1 MVYCTQW
8 PSWWPQLNQRT
19 PGWLHLP
26 LRPPLSLLSGWGDLG
41 WLPLPVRQAFPQVP
55 WPLTPPPHWPPCSHL
70 QGWGVCPSLL
80 FPPRSWS
87 SSSSCSAFG
96 PTPSS
101 WHTGRAQDER
111 LSQFFARA
119 WYRLLYSDGD
129 ERTSMWG
136 FIMDVVRK
144 KRKVEEAEVVEGE
157 SKVTNDF
164 PIKDLPSTE
173 TSRIGKRVSR
183 WIIGGERRVKC
194 LTDTKQTM
202 ATHTFLRSQSIQK
215 SDFSTRKDFNQ
226 QGPAHNV
233 NFFHVIGK
241 RWEGERQMLTIADN
255 CWQGGG
261 RGQAIFDDCWYMN
274 QLYKNS
280 SRIRFNLI
288 CTV

>member
-144 KRKVEEAEVVEGE
+144 KRKVEEAAVEGE

-173 TSRIGKRVSR
+173 TSRIGKRASH

-226 QGPAHNV
+226 QRPAQNA
-233 NFFHVIGK
+233 NFFSRHLQKGGMGSDK
-241 RWEGERQMLTIADN
+241 
-255 CWQGGG
+255 CWQLLTRGGKG
-261 RGQAIFDDCWYMN
+261 SGNLWWLLIYEPALQKFFNNKVQSYM
-274 QLYKNS
+274 YC
-280 SRIRFNLI
+280 I
-288 CTV
+288 V